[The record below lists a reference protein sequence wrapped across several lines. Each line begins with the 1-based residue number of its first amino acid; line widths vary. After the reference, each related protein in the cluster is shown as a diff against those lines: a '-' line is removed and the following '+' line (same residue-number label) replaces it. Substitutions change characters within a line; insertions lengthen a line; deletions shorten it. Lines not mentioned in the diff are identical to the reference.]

1 MLEQKKQTHYNFVFM
16 FLALYGKICF
26 IAFILCRLKV
36 DLLGNTYNYCKED
49 IFLYNIHIDAV
60 YINCI
65 CRPLLFLF
73 VCWESTKEPNS
84 RNQSQKSKM

>member
-1 MLEQKKQTHYNFVFM
+1 M

-36 DLLGNTYNYCKED
+36 DLLGSTYNYCKED

-60 YINCI
+60 IIMNDDLDLCYFC
-65 CRPLLFLF
+65 LHVAYL
-73 VCWESTKEPNS
+73 
-84 RNQSQKSKM
+84 